1 MDKEKLLKK
10 YILMF
15 SRQTVCICAF
25 WFLFLIKDIVSLD
38 LLIIAPVPIIAAFI
52 SKWIDDNSRG
62 VMPMIISIHD
72 TVEKMN
78 RQIAVLAAVIVV
90 VLIIS
95 GIVIIYINSVA
106 GRFISSFICLFVNLI
121 RLTQRKIEYIK
132 NKPEG
137 LNF

>member
-15 SRQTVCICAF
+15 SLQSICLCSF
-25 WFLFLIKDIVSLD
+25 WFLFLIKDIAGFD
-38 LLIIAPVPIIAAFI
+38 LLLIAPVPIIAAFI

-72 TVEKMN
+72 TVDMLN
-78 RQIAVLAAVIVV
+78 RHIAILAAIIVV
-90 VLIIS
+90 ILIIS

-106 GRFISSFICLFVNLI
+106 GRFLSSFIWLFVNLI